1 LWLLDQAKMV
11 KLVLAVNVGFL
22 AAVVAVTLAALH
34 GRVRLLAVG
43 VLCAALT
50 IGMYAAPLGAMV
62 SCSDRDHHSSS
73 LPVQLLLDCQTECI
87 IALANSLYYFLIFGG
102 KLSF

>member
-1 LWLLDQAKMV
+1 MV

-22 AAVVAVTLAALH
+22 AAVVVVTLAALH
-34 GRVRLLAVG
+34 GGARLLAVG

-62 SCSDRDHHSSS
+62 SCSDQDHHSSS

>member
-1 LWLLDQAKMV
+1 MATVDDVTAAESGGKAAARPGPAGGGFPGAELALRALL
-11 KLVLAVNVGFL
+11 F
-22 AAVVAVTLAALH
+22 AVTLAALH

-62 SCSDRDHHSSS
+62 SCSLGLRS
-73 LPVQLLLDCQTECI
+73 LP
-87 IALANSLYYFLIFGG
+87 IAYCPTTRL
-102 KLSF
+102 